1 MAAHMCRYGRL
12 GLAVGASIRDVDPER
27 WDFTYVANPMLI
39 RDDPVMLRIVFCGVL
54 FALADP
60 EAPPPLEM
68 AEAVEGLTLE
78 DTQTISLAQTA
89 KIFPRLL

>member
-1 MAAHMCRYGRL
+1 
-12 GLAVGASIRDVDPER
+12 VSQV
-27 WDFTYVANPMLI
+27 VNP
-39 RDDPVMLRIVFCGVL
+39 DAFVL
-54 FALADP
+54 FGLADP

-89 KIFPRLL
+89 KIFPRLP